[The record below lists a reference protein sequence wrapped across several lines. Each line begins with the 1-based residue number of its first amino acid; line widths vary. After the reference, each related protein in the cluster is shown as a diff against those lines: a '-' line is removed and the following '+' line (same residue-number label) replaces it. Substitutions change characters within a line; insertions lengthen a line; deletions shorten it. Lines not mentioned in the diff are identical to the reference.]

1 MGERFS
7 WVSENVFICLKSARD
22 VTNDNEKSH
31 TKHEN
36 TPGVLLPGFIG
47 AELQRERDNY
57 VLHILMWF
65 IFMGITGVTFQ
76 MHSPEN

>member
-22 VTNDNEKSH
+22 VTNDNGKSH
-31 TKHEN
+31 GTRKH
-36 TPGVLLPGFIG
+36 TWCVIGFIR
-47 AELQRERDNY
+47 AELQREHDNY

-65 IFMGITGVTFQ
+65 IFMGIPGTLKMQPHLEFV
-76 MHSPEN
+76 